1 MTEKKKK
8 VVVTGGSGMLGKWVV
23 KHFVEQGYEVLSVDT
38 RQPEEAVCPT
48 LIADLGDLGQTYRV
62 LAGADA
68 VDHMAAVP
76 SAGIVP
82 NDATFR
88 NTVISTYNIL
98 KAASTLGIKK
108 VVIAHSDSSYGMSV
122 AVVHRAAVTRVGI
135 VPNDASF
142 RNNVISTYN
151 ILEEASTLGIKKVVI
166 ASREFSYGICFA
178 VHPLAPEYVPMDEAH
193 PQLPQDSY
201 GLSKVVN
208 ELTADMFH
216 RRTGIQVVSFRL
228 GNVIQP
234 DWYERFPS
242 WINNPEERE
251 RILWSYIDTRD
262 VAEACR
268 LAIEADGLGSVALN
282 LASDETSMAVP
293 SRELMEARY
302 PQVQDFRAP
311 LEGHEALLS
320 SDKAMKLLGWKPKY
334 RWREELDK
342 LNK

>member
-1 MTEKKKK
+1 MTSKKKK

-23 KHFVEQGYEVLSVDT
+23 KHFVEQGYDVLNVDT
-38 RQPEEAVCPT
+38 RQPEESVCST
-48 LIADLGDLGQTYRV
+48 LLVDLEDLGQTYSA
-62 LAGADA
+62 LTGADA
-68 VDHMAAVP
+68 VVHLAAVP
-76 SAGIVP
+76 
-82 NDATFR
+82 
-88 NTVISTYNIL
+88 
-98 KAASTLGIKK
+98 
-108 VVIAHSDSSYGMSV
+108 
-122 AVVHRAAVTRVGI
+122 RVGI
-135 VPNDASF
+135 VPNDVTY
-142 RNNVISTYN
+142 RNNVMSTYN
-151 ILEEASTLGIKKVVI
+151 ILEAASTLGINKVVV
-166 ASREFSYGICFA
+166 ASSEASYGICFA
-178 VHPLAPEYVPMDEAH
+178 VHPLAPEYVPMDEEH

-208 ELTADMFH
+208 ELAADMFH

-268 LAIEADGLGSVALN
+268 LAIEADGLGSVVLN
-282 LASDETSMAVP
+282 LASDETSMAVA
-293 SRELMEARY
+293 SRELMAARY
-302 PQVQDFRAP
+302 PQVNDFRAP

-320 SDKAMKLLGWKPKY
+320 SEKAMNLLGWKPKY
-334 RWREELDK
+334 KWREELDK